1 MISFFYNFFEKYKII
16 LLFFLTLLSVIS
28 LGRAFYQAQLISFDF
43 HFSPTKLVA
52 DGINHYEYIL
62 DGNHD
67 DGPDDKIMYDQ
78 NGVYA
83 QGLFVI
89 LIPFTYIGWD
99 NAKLVWSIFCNR

>member
-1 MISFFYNFFEKYKII
+1 MSNPIINLYNKYKISI
-16 LLFFLTLLSVIS
+16 FFFLTIISIIS
-28 LGRAFYQAQLISFDF
+28 LGGAFYNAQLISFDF

-52 DGINHYEYIL
+52 EGINHYEYIL

-67 DGPDDKIMYDQ
+67 DGPNDKIMYDQ

-89 LIPFTYIGWD
+89 CTSNSLCILRLG
-99 NAKLVWSIFCNR
+99 